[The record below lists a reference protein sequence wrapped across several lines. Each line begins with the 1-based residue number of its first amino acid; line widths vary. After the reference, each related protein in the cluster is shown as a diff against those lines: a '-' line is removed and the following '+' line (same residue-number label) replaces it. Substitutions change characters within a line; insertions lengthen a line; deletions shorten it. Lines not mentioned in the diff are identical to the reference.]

1 MAGSELNS
9 LLLSGGADG
18 KTCIYDLNRRLL
30 VNHLQYSSSVTCLK
44 WLPLE
49 VILESKY
56 VYHLG
61 KYSYFMSVYIL
72 KWNYLFMLQ

>member
-1 MAGSELNS
+1 MKSHFSLKQENINECIFQFQGEVTTLTGSELNS

-18 KTCIYDLNRRLL
+18 KTCIYDLNRRML

-49 VILESKY
+49 VR
-56 VYHLG
+56 
-61 KYSYFMSVYIL
+61 M
-72 KWNYLFMLQ
+72 